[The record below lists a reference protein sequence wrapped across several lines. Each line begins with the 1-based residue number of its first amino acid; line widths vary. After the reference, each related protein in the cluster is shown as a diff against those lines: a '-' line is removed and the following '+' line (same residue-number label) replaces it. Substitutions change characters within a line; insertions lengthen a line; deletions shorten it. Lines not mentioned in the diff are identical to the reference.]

1 MLVQYEQKVTELD
14 YEFIKNV
21 VGNYYSLTLSLSSK
35 LTSHIQLFPHVPE
48 GENEWCRTPRLAGLF
63 LNSDRNMKEVLTNNN
78 LKN

>member
-48 GENEWCRTPRLAGLF
+48 GENE
-63 LNSDRNMKEVLTNNN
+63 
-78 LKN
+78 